1 MAKLYDASS
10 NLLSKSVQV
19 LPDKDP
25 LKIENRLLSGDYDQ
39 QIIGD
44 PALIYEV
51 TFFCT
56 YANMLLIQQANA
68 TGASLTLDHE
78 GSSLVCKIREKP
90 KFRLDSRGIAANR
103 YYKGD
108 MTLLEIV

>member
-1 MAKLYDASS
+1 MAKLYDESS
-10 NLLSKSVQV
+10 NLLSKAVQV

-44 PALIYEV
+44 PAEIYEI

-56 YANMLLIQQANA
+56 YADMLTVQQANA
-68 TGASLTLDHE
+68 TGADLILEHE
-78 GSSLVCKIREKP
+78 GSTETCKILGKP
-90 KFRLDSRGIAANR
+90 RFKLDSRGIAANR
-103 YYKGD
+103 YYKGEV
-108 MTLLEIV
+108 TLLKT